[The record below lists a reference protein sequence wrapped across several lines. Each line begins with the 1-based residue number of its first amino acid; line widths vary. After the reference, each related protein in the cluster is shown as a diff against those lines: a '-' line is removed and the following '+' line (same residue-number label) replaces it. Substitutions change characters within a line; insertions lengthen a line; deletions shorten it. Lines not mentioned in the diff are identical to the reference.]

1 MPNYVIAEATRN
13 RFFVSVMAS
22 LREHIVFGMNLARHL
37 SRMHPATRLKA
48 VQQEHR
54 TVFDAIRA
62 RDPDRAHAVMRIHV
76 EKACL
81 RIFEG
86 EKRQKSEGAIS
97 SD

>member
-1 MPNYVIAEATRN
+1 LRSFDRTHGEPAYNVLLHYQAEKLLQQRGN
-13 RFFVSVMAS
+13 DR
-22 LREHIVFGMNLARHL
+22 RRL

-48 VQQEHR
+48 VQQKHR

-62 RDPDRAHAVMRIHV
+62 RDPERAYAVMRIHV
-76 EKACL
+76 EKDCL

-86 EKRQKSEGAIS
+86 QKRQKREEAIS